1 MLPHNRTTRMQ
12 PVAVHDLHNRS
23 VLTQSGIKLGSLKDV
38 IIDADSS
45 RVLQYSV
52 KQGIL
57 PGQEL
62 LVGAD
67 AVVEIR
73 DDAVIVKDAVVPASG
88 TTAAV
93 A

>member
-1 MLPHNRTTRMQ
+1 MQ

-23 VLTQSGIKLGSLKDV
+23 VLTQSGTKLGSLKDV
-38 IIDADSS
+38 IIDAESA
-45 RVLQYSV
+45 RVVQYCV
-52 KQGIL
+52 KQGLL

-62 LVGAD
+62 LIGVEAI
-67 AVVEIR
+67 VEIR
-73 DDAVIVKDAVVPASG
+73 DDAIVVKDAVVPATG